1 MHYVGTATGCSPFN
15 KSVCRTRKSHNG
27 LWHSDFP
34 GNYRQSFLPRYR
46 QSRHPPFPQ
55 CLHGPQLR
63 PGLRPHHP
71 NRKRSG
77 RRGAAHSCGPA
88 TVLSPEPLEADGAA
102 CEPWDDAGVQI
113 AALVCAPGNKSR
125 RTNPP
130 GSRSHTR
137 TNRAD
142 RLHCRAGRE
151 PPLRSPH
158 HLCQCRI
165 VVNS

>member
-27 LWHSDFP
+27 LWHSVLIIPIEKDQVAGARLIAAVSP
-34 GNYRQSFLPRYR
+34 QSSL
-46 QSRHPPFPQ
+46 
-55 CLHGPQLR
+55 
-63 PGLRPHHP
+63 
-71 NRKRSG
+71 
-77 RRGAAHSCGPA
+77 
-88 TVLSPEPLEADGAA
+88 PEPLEADGAA

-113 AALVCAPGNKSR
+113 AALVGAPGNKSR

>member
-88 TVLSPEPLEADGAA
+88 TVLSPGTTGGRWSSLRT
-102 CEPWDDAGVQI
+102 WDDAGVQI
-113 AALVCAPGNKSR
+113 AALVGAPGNKAGA
-125 RTNPP
+125 PIHPALEAIP
-130 GSRSHTR
+130 GPIGPTAYIAELGESHRYDLPITCA
-137 TNRAD
+137 NA
-142 RLHCRAGRE
+142 
-151 PPLRSPH
+151 
-158 HLCQCRI
+158 
-165 VVNS
+165 V

>member
-1 MHYVGTATGCSPFN
+1 MRYVGTATGCSPFN

-88 TVLSPEPLEADGAA
+88 TVLSPGTTGGRWSSLRTL
-102 CEPWDDAGVQI
+102 DDAGVQI
-113 AALVCAPGNKSR
+113 AALVGAPRNKAGAPIYPAGKAIPGPIGPTAYIAELGESHRYDLPITCAN
-125 RTNPP
+125 
-130 GSRSHTR
+130 
-137 TNRAD
+137 A
-142 RLHCRAGRE
+142 
-151 PPLRSPH
+151 
-158 HLCQCRI
+158 
-165 VVNS
+165 V

>member
-1 MHYVGTATGCSPFN
+1 MHYVGTATGGSPFN

-34 GNYRQSFLPRYR
+34 GNYAYMVRSSVLAFVLIIPIEKDQVAGARLIAVVPPQSSL
-46 QSRHPPFPQ
+46 
-55 CLHGPQLR
+55 
-63 PGLRPHHP
+63 
-71 NRKRSG
+71 
-77 RRGAAHSCGPA
+77 
-88 TVLSPEPLEADGAA
+88 PEPLEADGAA

-113 AALVCAPGNKSR
+113 AALVGAPGNKSR

>member
-1 MHYVGTATGCSPFN
+1 MAYGIAIF
-15 KSVCRTRKSHNG
+15 
-27 LWHSDFP
+27 
-34 GNYRQSFLPRYR
+34 
-46 QSRHPPFPQ
+46 
-55 CLHGPQLR
+55 
-63 PGLRPHHP
+63 
-71 NRKRSG
+71 
-77 RRGAAHSCGPA
+77 PA
-88 TVLSPEPLEADGAA
+88 TIARVSFHGIDNPAIHLFHNAYMVRSSVLAFVLIISIEKDQVAGARLIAAVPPQFSLPEPLEADGAA

-113 AALVCAPGNKSR
+113 AALVGAPINKSR
-125 RTNPP
+125 LTNPP
-130 GSRSHTR
+130 GSLSHTR

>member
-46 QSRHPPFPQ
+46 QSRHPPFHNAYMVRSSVLAFVLIIPIEKDQVAGARLIAVVPPQ
-55 CLHGPQLR
+55 SSL
-63 PGLRPHHP
+63 
-71 NRKRSG
+71 
-77 RRGAAHSCGPA
+77 
-88 TVLSPEPLEADGAA
+88 PEPLEADGAA

-113 AALVCAPGNKSR
+113 AALVGALGNKSR

>member
-1 MHYVGTATGCSPFN
+1 MRYVGTATGCSPFN

-63 PGLRPHHP
+63 PGLLIIPIEQDQVA
-71 NRKRSG
+71 
-77 RRGAAHSCGPA
+77 GARLIAVVPPQSS
-88 TVLSPEPLEADGAA
+88 LPEPLEADGAA

-113 AALVCAPGNKSR
+113 AALVGAPGNKAGA
-125 RTNPP
+125 PIHPALEAIP
-130 GSRSHTR
+130 GPIGPTAYIAELGESHRYDLPITCA
-137 TNRAD
+137 NA
-142 RLHCRAGRE
+142 
-151 PPLRSPH
+151 
-158 HLCQCRI
+158 
-165 VVNS
+165 V

>member
-1 MHYVGTATGCSPFN
+1 MRYVGTATGCSPFN

-88 TVLSPEPLEADGAA
+88 TVLSPGTTGGRWSSLRT
-102 CEPWDDAGVQI
+102 WDDAGVQI
-113 AALVCAPGNKSR
+113 AALVGAPGNKAGA
-125 RTNPP
+125 PIHPALEAIP
-130 GSRSHTR
+130 GPIGPTAYIAELGESHRYNLPITCA
-137 TNRAD
+137 NA
-142 RLHCRAGRE
+142 
-151 PPLRSPH
+151 
-158 HLCQCRI
+158 
-165 VVNS
+165 V